1 MNASAPVGTTRSP
14 SIGRSPIGSTKLGVE
29 RLRPLDETVAVQI
42 DRDLLAVAHQ
52 PERKVVEQ
60 LVREH
65 EVDRRP
71 QLVGDLDPLARGERR
86 TSARR

>member
-1 MNASAPVGTTRSP
+1 MNASRS
-14 SIGRSPIGSTKLGVE
+14 RRDDEVAVDRTVADGSTKLGVE
-29 RLRPLDETVAVQI
+29 RRVRSTKPSPSRPTVTS
-42 DRDLLAVAHQ
+42 LAVAHQ

-71 QLVGDLDPLARGERR
+71 QLVGDLDPLDARRAPHERR
-86 TSARR
+86 R